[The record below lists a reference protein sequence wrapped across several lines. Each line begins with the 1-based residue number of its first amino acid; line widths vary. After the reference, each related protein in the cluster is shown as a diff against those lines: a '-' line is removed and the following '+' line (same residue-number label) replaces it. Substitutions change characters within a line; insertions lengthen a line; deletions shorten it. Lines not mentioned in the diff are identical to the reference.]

1 VTDTNLYETRR
12 NFFNI
17 EENCIQINNK
27 TDSVIAE
34 KVSKNVHVLTFGEKS
49 ENMTVTVSCN
59 AALQFISTVSIFTY
73 VHVTQE
79 FGDSLHPG
87 SDVHMNRK
95 SSYTSTDL
103 FVEWITQYF
112 LKHKFS
118 AKVILHSDGHRTHC
132 RLSHTACL
140 KSYYEVAG
148 VDQKQVLGAFAKLRK
163 ATINFVMTVRLS
175 VPPSLRPHGTTRFT
189 PDGFS

>member
-1 VTDTNLYETRR
+1 MNRNTVGTFFSIMEKVVTDTNLYETRR

-17 EENCIQINNK
+17 EENGIQINNK

-34 KVSKNVHVLTFGEKS
+34 KGYKNVHVLTFGEKS
-49 ENMTVTVSCN
+49 EDMTVTVSCN
-59 AALQFISTVSIFTY
+59 AALQFMSTVSIFTY

-79 FGDSLHPG
+79 FDDSLPPG
-87 SDVHMNRK
+87 SDVHLNRK

-103 FVEWITQYF
+103 FVEWITQCF

-132 RLSHTACL
+132 RLSHTQLA
-140 KSYYEVAG
+140 
-148 VDQKQVLGAFAKLRK
+148 
-163 ATINFVMTVRLS
+163 
-175 VPPSLRPHGTTRFT
+175 
-189 PDGFS
+189 